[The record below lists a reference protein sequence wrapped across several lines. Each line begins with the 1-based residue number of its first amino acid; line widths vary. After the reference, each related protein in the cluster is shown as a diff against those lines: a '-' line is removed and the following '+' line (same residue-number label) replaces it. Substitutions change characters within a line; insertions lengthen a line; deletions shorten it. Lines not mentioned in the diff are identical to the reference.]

1 MTFPEWTKPGIYGA
15 LAGAIGISLL
25 GFSFAGW
32 TTGGNAKDMAES
44 FAKKEVT
51 LAMVPI
57 CLDRSAAD
65 PERIA
70 KLATIDGASS
80 FSQRKAMMDTGW
92 ATMPGAE
99 APSGALAEACIE
111 GLNLDGS

>member
-15 LAGAIGISLL
+15 LAGAIGISFL

-32 TTGGNAKDMAES
+32 TTGGNAKEMAET

-57 CLDRSAAD
+57 CLDRSNAD
-65 PERIA
+65 LDRVA
-70 KLATIDGASS
+70 KMATIEEASS
-80 FSQRKAMMDTGW
+80 FGQRKAMMDTGW

-99 APSGALAEACIE
+99 NPSGALAVACIE